1 MTSSST
7 VREDPQEVET
17 VEAVVVAVAVTV
29 VAVEETVEAEEV
41 ESPSSTPTT
50 RMISQLCEV
59 ESTRRVTRVNF
70 KSLDYSHA
78 FRCDE

>member
-1 MTSSST
+1 MPVLSFSVSEPPRRTSSST

-17 VEAVVVAVAVTV
+17 VEAVAVAVAATV

-59 ESTRRVTRVNF
+59 ESTP
-70 KSLDYSHA
+70 
-78 FRCDE
+78 